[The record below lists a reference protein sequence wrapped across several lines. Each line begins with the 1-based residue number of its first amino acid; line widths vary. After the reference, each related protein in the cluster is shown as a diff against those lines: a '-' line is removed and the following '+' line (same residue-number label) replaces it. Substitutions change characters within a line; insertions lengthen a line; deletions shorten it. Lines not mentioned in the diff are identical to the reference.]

1 MTRMPSRCR
10 GPARPSRRLPNM
22 VEIGLTEDG
31 RPVRVLLLRRNVL
44 VGGIAGAGKS
54 GILNVIIATLAACRD
69 VVLWGVDLKGGM
81 ELQPWAACFDRL
93 ATTPDEA
100 TGLFRDAVAWLNHR
114 ARENAAA
121 GKRVHEP
128 APDDPAL
135 IIITDEHAELP
146 AQAHE
151 CADSIARRGR
161 AVAVNLIAAT
171 QRPTQTA
178 MGKDTAVRS
187 QMDIRICL
195 RVREKRDADLVLGP
209 GAVTAGW
216 HAHQLT
222 QPGEFLISDPEHT
235 TPERNRAYLLT
246 DERIARH
253 AAQCASSR
261 PRLPAS
267 GPDTPQNA
275 PRITAARRAP
285 LTRR

>member
-1 MTRMPSRCR
+1 M
-10 GPARPSRRLPNM
+10 
-22 VEIGLTEDG
+22 
-31 RPVRVLLLRRNVL
+31 
-44 VGGIAGAGKS
+44 
-54 GILNVIIATLAACRD
+54 
-69 VVLWGVDLKGGM
+69 
-81 ELQPWAACFDRL
+81 
-93 ATTPDEA
+93 
-100 TGLFRDAVAWLNHR
+100 
-114 ARENAAA
+114 
-121 GKRVHEP
+121 HEP
-128 APDDPAL
+128 TPDDPAL

-146 AQAHE
+146 AEAHE
-151 CADSIARRGR
+151 YADSIARRGR

-195 RVREKRDADLVLGP
+195 RVREKRDADLILGP
-209 GAVTAGW
+209 GAVNAGW

-267 GPDTPQNA
+267 GPDARQNA
-275 PRITAARRAP
+275 PGSPQPGERPSARDDGHPAPEIVLWDALSGAGPERGLRSRPGGRVRPDPPVGLLPAPRARRSGPRGAGP
-285 LTRR
+285 ARLLAGRAAV